1 VTHGAARSV
10 RVLIVDD
17 EPIFREA
24 ARMVVEMADGF
35 EVAGEAESGDEA
47 IILAERLRPDL
58 VLMDVKMPG
67 IDGIET
73 TRRIRQL
80 EDPPLVLVMSTHE
93 SGNYDEPAR
102 AAGAGGFIPKASLG
116 MDVLEAAWVRLTG

>member
-1 VTHGAARSV
+1 M

-17 EPIFREA
+17 EPVFREA

-47 IILAERLRPDL
+47 IILAKRLRPDL
-58 VLMDVKMPG
+58 VLIDVKMPG

-73 TRRIRQL
+73 TRRIREL
-80 EDPPLVLVMSTHE
+80 EDPPLILVMSTHE
-93 SGNYDEPAR
+93 SGNYKGPAL

-116 MDVLEAAWVRLTG
+116 MDVLEAAWARLTG